1 LTPIAIAS
9 LVLACG
15 GPAWADRTPR
25 AFPVDPIAGSRV
37 VGHIYVN
44 AVTGEKIGSSTPGRG
59 CGLITRPVWLADNT
73 TPCNAVN
80 APSPYAGDLAMQQD
94 NPAWVGDP
102 DNGDRAY
109 GSTYL
114 HWGDIPAD
122 TTVDTVQAMTFADH
136 PDTDAD
142 GDGLGDGVEGLG
154 CSWTFYEGDN
164 GFNSCITRLGLI
176 GLTLSNIPG
185 RLGSAGLEGYLYT
198 IDLVSDFGEDRSFE
212 IGDTD
217 GDLGRAAVHNAF
229 ANAGGAL
236 DLDHDGLV
244 DWAVG
249 QRYHQ
254 PGTTDFDGDGVPDG
268 NPADRH
274 ATYIPL
280 GAPRMLIQPD
290 PPTRFTLLPISA
302 GREDAFDILIDPDGD
317 GKSQYWQAAWFGGF
331 TCDRDGDGV
340 FEGGDDGHPF
350 ASFFIGLFVR
360 DAVWYC
366 CRSDIGPDW
375 TCCTGD
381 GVLNFFDVANFL
393 AAFNAGSPHA
403 DYFPLADGDGV
414 LNFFDI
420 STYIAEF
427 NAGCG

>member
-1 LTPIAIAS
+1 MARITIVGLA
-9 LVLACG
+9 LACG
-15 GPAWADRTPR
+15 AAAAADRTPR
-25 AFPVDPIAGSRV
+25 TLHDEFTGSRV
-37 VGHIYVN
+37 IGHIYVN
-44 AVTGEKIGSSTPGRG
+44 AVTGEKIGSMASGRAQL
-59 CGLITRPVWLADNT
+59 GLQPAWLSDNI

-80 APSPYAGDLAMQQD
+80 ASSPYAGELVMPQD

-102 DNGDRAY
+102 DHWDRAY

-114 HWGDIPAD
+114 HWGDIRSD
-122 TTVDTVQAMTFADH
+122 SVIDTVQVMTFADH
-136 PDTDAD
+136 PDTDSD

-164 GFNSCITRLGLI
+164 GFNSCITRIGLI
-176 GLTLSNIPG
+176 GLTLSSIPG
-185 RLGSAGLEGYLYT
+185 RLGSGGPEGYLYT
-198 IDLVSDFGEDRSFE
+198 IDLISDFVEDQSFE

-217 GDLGRAAVHNAF
+217 GDLQGAALHNAF

-268 NPADRH
+268 DPANRH
-274 ATYIPL
+274 AAYIAL
-280 GAPRMLIQPD
+280 GAPRMHIQPD
-290 PPTRFTLLPISA
+290 PPTRYTLLPISA
-302 GREDAFDILIDPDGD
+302 GREDAFDILVDPDGD
-317 GKSQYWQAAWFGGF
+317 GTAQFWQTSWFGGF
-331 TCDRDGDGV
+331 TCDQNGDGV
-340 FEGGDDGHPF
+340 FEGGDDGRPF
-350 ASFFIGLFVR
+350 ASFYIGLFLADPGWV
-360 DAVWYC
+360 C

-375 TCCTGD
+375 TCGSGD
-381 GVLNFFDVANFL
+381 GVLNFFDVANYL

-403 DYFPLADGDGV
+403 DYFPVADGDGV

-427 NAGCG
+427 NAGCP

>member
-1 LTPIAIAS
+1 MAPITIAA
-9 LVLACG
+9 VALACG
-15 GPAWADRTPR
+15 SAAAADRTPR
-25 AFPVDPIAGSRV
+25 TLPAEFTGSRV

-44 AVTGEKIGSSTPGRG
+44 AVTGEKIGSMAPGRAQR
-59 CGLITRPVWLADNT
+59 GLQAVWLSDNT

-80 APSPYAGDLAMQQD
+80 APNPYAGDLVMPQD
-94 NPAWVGDP
+94 NPVWVGDP

-109 GSTYL
+109 GSTFL

-154 CSWTFYEGDN
+154 CSWTFLEGDN

-185 RLGSAGLEGYLYT
+185 RLGSGGPEGYLYT
-198 IDLVSDFGEDRSFE
+198 IDLVSDLGEDQSFE
-212 IGDTD
+212 FGDAD
-217 GDLGRAAVHNAF
+217 GDLQGAAIHNAF
-229 ANAGGAL
+229 ANAGDAL
-236 DLDHDGLV
+236 DLDLDGLV

-268 NPADRH
+268 DPSRRH
-274 ATYIPL
+274 AAYIPL
-280 GAPRMLIQPD
+280 GAPRMILQLD
-290 PPTRFTLLPISA
+290 PPTRYTLATISS
-302 GREDAFDILIDPDGD
+302 GREDAFDILVDPDDD
-317 GKSQYWQAAWFGGF
+317 GSQIPFGTFWFGGF

-340 FEGGDDGHPF
+340 FKGGDDGRPF
-350 ASFFIGLFVR
+350 ASFFIGFFQT
-360 DAVWYC
+360 DSGGIC

-375 TCCTGD
+375 TCGTAD
-381 GVLNFFDVANFL
+381 GVLNIFDIANFL
-393 AAFNAGSPHA
+393 AAFNAGHPVA
-403 DYFPLADGDGV
+403 DFFPVAARDGV
-414 LNFFDI
+414 FNFYDI
-420 STYIAEF
+420 ATYIAEF
-427 NAGCG
+427 NAGCP